1 MRLLS
6 APLLEG
12 GSGNV
17 EVEGVIG
24 ALEVEPRTVLPSDS
38 EVLKELRSLRSVNLH
53 IPHAAEFIYY
63 LNVVENMTFQRTV
76 TKSMLLDVVEQALRE
91 RLPSGWNVRIFRQ
104 GELSSFGID
113 VMLDISGPKGDSLRV
128 AIEVKQLIEPRDVP
142 SLWEKLNPSR
152 SDGFWDTGLI
162 VARYLSSTVRAR
174 LIETGLSF
182 VDATGNIY
190 IRSDALPLYISDRGL
205 DRDPWRGPGRPKGT
219 LKGAPS
225 AQVVRT
231 LLDAPGPWKMRELIA
246 AAEAATGSVY
256 RVVEFLESEG
266 LLLRDRKEATVV
278 APEWVSVLRRWSADY
293 EFLRTN
299 VVSSWIAP
307 RGIESVIRLAIDTDL
322 GEYVMTGSIAAET
335 WAPYAPV
342 RSVMAYSPNVLKLA
356 EQWGL
361 RKTDVGANVLL
372 AEPAY
377 SALTRGARRR
387 SDGLMIA
394 APIQVAAD
402 LLTGPG
408 RAPSEAEELIDWM
421 VENES
426 EWR

>member
-1 MRLLS
+1 M
-6 APLLEG
+6 
-12 GSGNV
+12 
-17 EVEGVIG
+17 
-24 ALEVEPRTVLPSDS
+24 
-38 EVLKELRSLRSVNLH
+38 
-53 IPHAAEFIYY
+53 
-63 LNVVENMTFQRTV
+63 
-76 TKSMLLDVVEQALRE
+76 
-91 RLPSGWNVRIFRQ
+91 
-104 GELSSFGID
+104 
-113 VMLDISGPKGDSLRV
+113 
-128 AIEVKQLIEPRDVP
+128 
-142 SLWEKLNPSR
+142 
-152 SDGFWDTGLI
+152 
-162 VARYLSSTVRAR
+162 
-174 LIETGLSF
+174 
-182 VDATGNIY
+182 
-190 IRSDALPLYISDRGL
+190 
-205 DRDPWRGPGRPKGT
+205 
-219 LKGAPS
+219 
-225 AQVVRT
+225 
-231 LLDAPGPWKMRELIA
+231 
-246 AAEAATGSVY
+246 
-256 RVVEFLESEG
+256 VEFLESEG